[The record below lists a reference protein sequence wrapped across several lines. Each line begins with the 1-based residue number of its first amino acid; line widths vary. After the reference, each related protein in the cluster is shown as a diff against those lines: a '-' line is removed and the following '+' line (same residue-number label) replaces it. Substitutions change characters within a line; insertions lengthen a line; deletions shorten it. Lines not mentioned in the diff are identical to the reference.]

1 MKLLIAGGGTGGHI
15 YPAIAIAKAVKK
27 ASPQSDVQFVGTQLG
42 LETKIV
48 PRENFKLH
56 FVASGKLNQVS
67 LGERLRTLARL
78 PLAFIQSAILLM
90 KFKPDVVLGVG
101 GYASGPILLMGALL
115 GFRTIIWEPNAFP
128 GMANRILSRFVDM
141 CCVVFEE
148 AVPLLKAKK
157 WQRVPMPV
165 RQEIEEMRPRVPS
178 SSNFRIL
185 VFGGSQGS
193 RVLNNTIIELLQKGG
208 LWLKTTEIVHQTG
221 ALEFSRVSAEYAK
234 LGLDLQQF
242 DCREYLDDMPER
254 YRWADL
260 VISRSGT
267 GTLSELAA
275 CSKAAILVPL
285 PTAADDHQRKNAEA
299 LVKRGGAR
307 MILQKDL
314 SAEVLLREIE
324 DLRQHP
330 EKIAELEKN
339 VHTFH
344 QPRAAETMAEIILN
358 QAGV

>member
-15 YPAIAIAKAVKK
+15 YPAIAIAKAVMN
-27 ASPQSDVQFVGTQLG
+27 ASAQNEVQFVGTELG

-67 LGERLRTLARL
+67 FGEKIRTLLRL
-78 PLAFIQSAILLM
+78 PLAFFQSAALLM
-90 KFKPDVVLGVG
+90 KYKPDAVLGVG
-101 GYASGPILLMGALL
+101 GYASGPVLFVGSLF
-115 GFRTIIWEPNAFP
+115 GFRTIIWEPNAYP
-128 GMANRILSRFVDM
+128 GMANRWLSRFVKL

-148 AVPLLKAKK
+148 AVPLLKAKN

-165 RQEIEEMRPRVPS
+165 RKEIEEMRPRVANS
-178 SSNFRIL
+178 SSFRIL

-193 RVLNNTIIELLQKGG
+193 RVLNNTIIEMLAKGG
-208 LWLKTTEIVHQTG
+208 AWTKTTEIVHQTG
-221 ALEFSRVSAEYAK
+221 SVEFSRVSAEYAR
-234 LGLDLQQF
+234 LGLSTSQF

-260 VISRSGT
+260 VIARSGT
-267 GTLSELAA
+267 GTLSEISA
-275 CSKAAILVPL
+275 CAKAAILIPL

-299 LVKRGGAR
+299 LVKIGGAR

-314 SAEVLLREIE
+314 NADVLLREIQ

-330 EKIAELEKN
+330 DKITELEKN
-339 VHTFH
+339 VHKFH
-344 QPRAAETMAEIILN
+344 QANAAEKMAEIILC
-358 QAGV
+358 V